1 MIQLLSYGTSKHQ
14 NYGKYHIIW
23 TWTYHHEKND
33 TWTLIYVFVLT
44 SVPLKWKKLVWKFLA
59 FVVFLWV
66 SNHRLRNS
74 GEHTLKLNCWW
85 DFFKGYKF
93 LDLNSV
99 SYDLLKAW
107 KVEEKNRLMFHVGK
121 VYCNYNYDYNYTT
134 IICYKSAFCTLLETM
149 KTLQSPS

>member
-1 MIQLLSYGTSKHQ
+1 MIQLLSYGTSKYQ
-14 NYGKYHIIW
+14 NYEKYHFI
-23 TWTYHHEKND
+23 WTYHHEKKWHMNID
-33 TWTLIYVFVLT
+33 LCLCSDFCTIKSGKSWFGSFLPLLYSSEFQTTDWETQGNTLWNWI
-44 SVPLKWKKLVWKFLA
+44 A
-59 FVVFLWV
+59 
-66 SNHRLRNS
+66 
-74 GEHTLKLNCWW
+74 GEI
-85 DFFKGYKF
+85 FFKGYKF

>member
-1 MIQLLSYGTSKHQ
+1 MIQLLSYGTSKYQ
-14 NYGKYHIIW
+14 NYEKYHFI
-23 TWTYHHEKND
+23 WTYHHEKND
-33 TWTLIYVFVLT
+33 TWILIYVFVLT
-44 SVPLKWKKLVWKFLA
+44 SVPLKVEKLVWKFLA

-74 GEHTLKLNCWW
+74 GNTLWNWIAGEI
-85 DFFKGYKF
+85 FFKGYKF
-93 LDLNSV
+93 SDLNSV
-99 SYDLLKAW
+99 SYDLLEAW